1 MQLQRHVANCWRPC
15 TCAESVCS
23 ATTSGAFV
31 KVCWMCF
38 VRYAESRRLM
48 KLCPDELLAK
58 CYTKPTSLHQ
68 AAETFCSIREV
79 SELGGRPLAPLS
91 ADCSMAGRGP
101 FKAVC
106 NVIPPVTSCRPGSSG
121 SANAGRLLA
130 FANSACPTFDFELR
144 CEVVAMRSAP
154 QLLAAW
160 RWLRVHAACSAP
172 GRSVRRPCRAVRRML
187 LRSRVCDGSVHSP
200 RTGGCNFQLIPQR
213 LPHGTGLTWANTH
226 HGMQGVSKYALC
238 GPGSPWPPSC
248 SSARP
253 PSTSTCTTCRSQR
266 GLHCCT

>member
-1 MQLQRHVANCWRPC
+1 MRC
-15 TCAESVCS
+15 
-23 ATTSGAFV
+23 
-31 KVCWMCF
+31 
-38 VRYAESRRLM
+38 RR
-48 KLCPDELLAK
+48 
-58 CYTKPTSLHQ
+58 
-68 AAETFCSIREV
+68 
-79 SELGGRPLAPLS
+79 
-91 ADCSMAGRGP
+91 
-101 FKAVC
+101 
-106 NVIPPVTSCRPGSSG
+106 G
-121 SANAGRLLA
+121 SAG
-130 FANSACPTFDFELR
+130 SASAARRQIYTIGYLVSKHNFDI
-144 CEVVAMRSAP
+144 CVSEVVAMRSAP

-238 GPGSPWPPSC
+238 GPGSPWLPSC